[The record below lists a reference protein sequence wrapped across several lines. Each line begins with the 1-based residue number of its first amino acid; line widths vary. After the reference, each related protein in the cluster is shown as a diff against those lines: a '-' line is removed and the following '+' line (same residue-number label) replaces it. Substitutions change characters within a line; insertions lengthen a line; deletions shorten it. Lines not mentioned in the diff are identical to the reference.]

1 MCSTEHSPCSVSLP
15 SSNRMDFSPYDA
27 LQTIAEPT
35 HVHRIINMIM
45 VGHPGRTPH
54 YKLQLCRET
63 PPPSKRDKTLRQNA
77 QGYPPSA
84 HWRAALAGHTTIF
97 SCRPVSH
104 LTRWSTVTKPKV
116 NLNQLN
122 SEEQLSA
129 FCIHL
134 FLNFYQ
140 SRIGNWEKKK
150 VISCLNKRVRGTH
163 VISLSTTQGFI
174 KLAIEISLTAVN
186 ASYLHMSMH
195 EAK

>member
-1 MCSTEHSPCSVSLP
+1 
-15 SSNRMDFSPYDA
+15 
-27 LQTIAEPT
+27 
-35 HVHRIINMIM
+35 
-45 VGHPGRTPH
+45 
-54 YKLQLCRET
+54 
-63 PPPSKRDKTLRQNA
+63 
-77 QGYPPSA
+77 
-84 HWRAALAGHTTIF
+84 
-97 SCRPVSH
+97 
-104 LTRWSTVTKPKV
+104 V

-134 FLNFYQ
+134 LVSQ
-140 SRIGNWEKKK
+140 LLSIQNWQLGEKK